1 MSQSETVTGAA
12 VTLAYKSIAEAIRRG
27 VYPANSRLPSERE
40 LAIRTGVSRSTLRH
54 ALTGLATEGLVRSSS
69 QRGWFVASRV
79 LSEPPSVL
87 QSFTEMA
94 QARGLTPNTRVL
106 ERNLRPVTFDEA
118 SKLGI
123 APTTSVLE
131 LRRLRSFDQV
141 PVCLDINVIAKGAAE
156 LATIDFTDRSFYQTL
171 QEICDIRP
179 ARCSYA
185 VQAIGASA
193 EVAELLSIDEGSPV
207 LAGRETTFDD
217 VGTPLF
223 LGSTF
228 YRGDAYR
235 FEADLYRPM
244 Q

>member
-1 MSQSETVTGAA
+1 MSTIEATTGAA
-12 VTLAYKSIAEAIRRG
+12 VTLAYKSISEAIRRG

-40 LAIRTGVSRSTLRH
+40 LAATTGVSRSTLRH
-54 ALTGLATEGLVRSSS
+54 ALIALSEEGVVRSSS

-94 QARGLTPNTRVL
+94 EARGLTPSTRVL
-106 ERNLRPVTFDEA
+106 EQKVRSATFDEA

-123 APTTSVLE
+123 APTSGVLE
-131 LRRLRSFDQV
+131 LRRLRSFDRI
-141 PVCLDINVIAKGAAE
+141 PVCYDINILARGVDE
-156 LATIDFTDRSFYQTL
+156 LAAIDFTDRSLYRSL
-171 QEICDIRP
+171 QELCGIRV
-179 ARCSYA
+179 ARCSYS
-185 VQAIGASA
+185 VQAIGASPEIA
-193 EVAELLSIDEGSPV
+193 SLLSIEVGEPV
-207 LAGRETTFDD
+207 LAGRETTFSDNE
-217 VGTPLF
+217 TPLS

-235 FEADLYRPM
+235 FEADLYRPS